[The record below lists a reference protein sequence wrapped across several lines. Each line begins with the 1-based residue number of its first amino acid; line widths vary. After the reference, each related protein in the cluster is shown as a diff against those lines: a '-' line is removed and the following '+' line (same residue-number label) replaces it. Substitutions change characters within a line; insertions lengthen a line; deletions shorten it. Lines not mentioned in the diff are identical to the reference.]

1 MYHWRFISFF
11 TPFTSSQWL
20 KAFNSTYA
28 TSRCMN
34 HLELAQKMMLSWYIP
49 YYLNIHP
56 PVHLF
61 ACGTVDLQALYFT
74 HSRFYKTTSASS
86 RKSSSS
92 SETTCV
98 IIQPNPALAF
108 LNLDSERF
116 LMNSRI
122 VVTHILFARIMIV
135 RHWRSQL
142 APTPSEAFNLVKTS
156 YLSEKA
162 LSFSSASYTTCV
174 ICCNAANLC

>member
-1 MYHWRFISFF
+1 
-11 TPFTSSQWL
+11 
-20 KAFNSTYA
+20 
-28 TSRCMN
+28 MN

-122 VVTHILFARIMIV
+122 VVTHILLARIMIV

-156 YLSEKA
+156 YLRHSLGYGFVNYLNAKDAERAINTLNGLRLQSKTIKIV
-162 LSFSSASYTTCV
+162 LKTTLAYSLQTS
-174 ICCNAANLC
+174 ISIQG